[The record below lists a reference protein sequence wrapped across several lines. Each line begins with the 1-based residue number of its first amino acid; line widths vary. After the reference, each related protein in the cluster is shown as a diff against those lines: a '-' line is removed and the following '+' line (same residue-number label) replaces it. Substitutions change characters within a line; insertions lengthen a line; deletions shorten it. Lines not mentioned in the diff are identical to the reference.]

1 MYQVKIEKFEGPLNL
16 LLELIE
22 EEKLDITEIS
32 LSKITD
38 RYLSEVSN
46 LDPKTYDVTEF
57 LLVAARLLY
66 LKSKALLPT
75 LATEEE
81 EAEVEDLK
89 QKLEVYKKYRDA
101 AKEFGS
107 ILEKN
112 LRSFP
117 AKKPQLSLSG
127 FTAPKGVQLPD
138 LWGTFQKLL
147 TDMPEEISREEVSI
161 PSEKI
166 TVEEKLADLH
176 KSFGVKK
183 KQKFSHLIKG
193 ASSKIDAIV
202 TFLAILE
209 MIKCKKITVTQ
220 TKNFDDIEFTAA

>member
-1 MYQVKIEKFEGPLNL
+1 MYEVKVEKFEGPLDL

-22 EEKLDITEIS
+22 GEKLDITEVS

-38 RYLSEVSN
+38 RYLSEVAD
-46 LDPKTYDVTEF
+46 LDPKAYDVSEF

-66 LKSKALLPT
+66 LKSKALLPSLST
-75 LATEEE
+75 ADE

-89 QKLEVYKKYRDA
+89 QKLEIYKKYRDA

-112 LRSFP
+112 QRSFP
-117 AKKPQLSLSG
+117 ARKPALSMPT
-127 FTAPKGVQLPD
+127 FTPPKGVELPD
-138 LWGTFQKLL
+138 LMKVFQKLL
-147 TDMPEEISREEVSI
+147 TDMPEELAREQVEL

-166 TVEEKLADLH
+166 TVEEKLLEINQVF
-176 KSFGVKK
+176 KTKK
-183 KQKFSHLIKG
+183 KHKFSHLIRNSK
-193 ASSKIDAIV
+193 SKIEAII

-209 MIKCKKITVTQ
+209 LIKCKQVRVTQ
-220 TKNFDDIEFTAA
+220 SKNFDDIDLVMV